1 MIIESSRPKESDTQL
16 YINAGNLS
24 YFVSERGEGKT
35 AETLRQAIS
44 RCNVIVCPYKEPY
57 RTYGFQEFSKIP
69 HRDYKITYLDV
80 AQMDEID
87 SSTLE
92 DQYTED
98 HPLEICVDEGRLV
111 LEELLR
117 EKLGVPVK
125 INFMSLDTGENN
137 DE

>member
-1 MIIESSRPKESDTQL
+1 MIIESSRPKECDTQL
-16 YINAGNLS
+16 YINADNLS
-24 YFVSERGEGKT
+24 YFISERGEGKT

-44 RCNVIVCPYKEPY
+44 RCNVIVCPYEEPY
-57 RTYGFQEFSKIP
+57 KTYGFQEFCKVP

-80 AQMDEID
+80 AQMDRLND
-87 SSTLE
+87 PTLGYH
-92 DQYTED
+92 YTEKY
-98 HPLEICVDEGRLV
+98 PLEICVDEGRLV